1 LQVSLII
8 SFLAVLSSALL
19 LYIYL
24 RNRKR
29 CIKVKNDTDHAIN
42 AVSQEIT
49 KMRLINDILRIPT
62 ANMSQTLDSVSI
74 EAARLRK
81 VSKESSDILNN
92 FIIDIRNNTKND
104 ISEIAR
110 SEKFAS
116 QFPEVASLNELSPY
130 EKIILVLANYGYSN
144 KEIADILANNH
155 SSIRTL
161 KSKLK
166 EKILISG
173 DLSFD
178 PTTTFPFLNKDLN
191 KSSDV

>member
-1 LQVSLII
+1 
-8 SFLAVLSSALL
+8 
-19 LYIYL
+19 
-24 RNRKR
+24 
-29 CIKVKNDTDHAIN
+29 
-42 AVSQEIT
+42 
-49 KMRLINDILRIPT
+49 MRLINEILGVPS
-62 ANMSQTLDSVSI
+62 ANMSQLLDNIGV

-81 VSKESSDILNN
+81 VSKESSDILINLLGE
-92 FIIDIRNNTKND
+92 IRNNTKND
-104 ISEIAR
+104 ISEIAKT
-110 SEKFAS
+110 EKFAA
-116 QFPEVASLNELSPY
+116 QFPDVASLTELSPY
-130 EKIILVLANYGYSN
+130 DKIILVLANYGYSN